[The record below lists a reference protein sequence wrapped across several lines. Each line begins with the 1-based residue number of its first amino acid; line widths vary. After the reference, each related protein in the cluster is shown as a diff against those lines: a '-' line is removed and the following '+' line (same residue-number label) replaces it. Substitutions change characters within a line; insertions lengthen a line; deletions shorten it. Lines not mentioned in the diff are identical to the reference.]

1 MTDIAIQS
9 TAPLL
14 NVEGLS
20 ASFAGRHATIRIID
34 DVSFEVK
41 PRRVLGIVGESGSG
55 KSVTVRSVLGM
66 LRYPGRV
73 DSGKVMFNGRDLV
86 GLPET
91 EMRKVRGKDIAMVFQ
106 DPQAALNPVMT
117 VGEQIAEALI
127 VHGTSRAAARRR
139 AVELLRQV
147 GIPDVD
153 RCFDQYPHQF
163 SGGMRQRVVIAIA
176 LANKPSLLIADEPT
190 TALDVTIQA
199 QILRLLCDLKDKLGL
214 SIIMITHDM
223 GVVAELCDDLVV
235 MYGGRVV
242 ERGKVADVFSAPR
255 HPYTAALLHSVPRI
269 DGDTGSKLRAIPGS
283 PPTPTRLPP
292 RLRLPSALPFCRGA
306 LPIGRASA

>member
-1 MTDIAIQS
+1 MTDISVQS
-9 TAPLL
+9 VAPLL

-20 ASFAGRHATIRIID
+20 ASFAGRHTNIRIID
-34 DVSFEVK
+34 NVSFEVK

-66 LRYPGRV
+66 LRHPGRI
-73 DSGKVMFNGRDLV
+73 DTGKVMFNGRDLV

-91 EMRKVRGKDIAMVFQ
+91 EMRKIRGKDIAMVFQ

-117 VGEQIAEALI
+117 VGEQIAEALV
-127 VHGTSRAAARRR
+127 VHGAGRAAARER
-139 AVELLRQV
+139 ALELLRQV
-147 GIPDVD
+147 GIPDVEHNV
-153 RCFDQYPHQF
+153 DQYPHQF

-176 LANKPSLLIADEPT
+176 LANKPLLLIADEPT

-199 QILRLLCDLKDKLGL
+199 QILRLLCDLKDELGL

-235 MYGGRVV
+235 MYGGRVM
-242 ERGKVADVFSAPR
+242 ERGRVADVFSAPR

-269 DGDTGSKLRAIPGS
+269 DSDTGSQLRAIPGS
-283 PPTPTRLPP
+283 PPTPA
-292 RLRLPSALPFCRGA
+292 RLPSG
-306 LPIGRASA
+306 